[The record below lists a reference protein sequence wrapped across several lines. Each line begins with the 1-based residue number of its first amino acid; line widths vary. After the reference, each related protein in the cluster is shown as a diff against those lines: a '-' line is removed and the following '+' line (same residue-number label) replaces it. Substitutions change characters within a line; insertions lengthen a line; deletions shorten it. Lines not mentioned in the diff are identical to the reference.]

1 MDGLTNEFAQ
11 RSGLEF
17 VDLLIEKKLMD
28 GLTNFLKETVHNLW
42 IYSLKKVNA
51 V

>member
-1 MDGLTNEFAQ
+1 MDGLTNEFAK

-28 GLTNFLKETVHNLW
+28 GMDWLFQFKLKHVIEK
-42 IYSLKKVNA
+42 S
-51 V
+51 